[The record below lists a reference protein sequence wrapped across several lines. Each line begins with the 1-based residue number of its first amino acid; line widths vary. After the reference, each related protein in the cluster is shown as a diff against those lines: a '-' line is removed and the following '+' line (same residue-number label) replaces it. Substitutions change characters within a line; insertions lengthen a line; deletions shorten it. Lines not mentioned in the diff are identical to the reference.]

1 MKIAAV
7 IPVHGRLSFWP
18 ITVKRLSRQI
28 NLPSPVR
35 VVVVGWTEEER
46 IAAERAGAHFVRH
59 ENQPLGAKW
68 QFGIDRAIE
77 LYDPEAILIVGSTD
91 WITDDWC
98 ACMAREIAAGADL
111 AGQRGIYFL
120 DVRPGNFKRMIW
132 WGGYGPGPRSAEP
145 IGAGR
150 LISRGIIDRLRG
162 KIFDP
167 IPKSLDWSC
176 YQHVLGAGGKVVCA
190 DTLPCR
196 ALSTSSYLWDNLHSF
211 KREAEFP
218 TASIVPDP
226 DVVLSRLF
234 PDMLEIFR

>member
-77 LYDPEAILIVGSTD
+77 LYDPGAILIVGSTD
-91 WITDDWC
+91 WIADDWC
-98 ACMAREIAAGADL
+98 SLLSPLIESGADL
-111 AGQRGIYFL
+111 AGQRGIYCL
-120 DVRPGNFKRMIW
+120 DVRPGNAKRMIW
-132 WGGYGPGPRSAEP
+132 WGGYGPGPRRDEP

-150 LISRGIIDRLRG
+150 LISRRIIDRLRG
-162 KIFDP
+162 RVFDP

-176 YQHVLGAGGKVVCA
+176 YQRILGAGGKVVCA
-190 DTLPCR
+190 DTAPCC
-196 ALSTSSYLWDNLHSF
+196 ALSISSYLWTNLHSF
-211 KREAEFP
+211 ERMSAHPSAKPVE
-218 TASIVPDP
+218 DP
-226 DVVLSRLF
+226 GAFLFRIF
-234 PDMLEIFR
+234 PDDLVAFR